1 MVVTATVP
9 SLRIRRMPLVESRSR
24 PDDAPNPFEAIRRH
38 VAARPLRI
46 GLHSGGLGAS
56 PSPEDVLIRSQLS
69 LPRASVVDVFRS
81 DGPLPA
87 GVDPFTPTV
96 GIDEEPGG
104 VRTAVRLDGGP
115 GSLGAERVPLNGY
128 VRWRYIAGR
137 DLGDRERVRDLIWLE
152 ALGALGADLVV
163 TESPILLG
171 LRDESMV
178 RGLRL
183 VTPGEALV
191 LVGLWSRAAH
201 RAFVEGPRP
210 VSNATY
216 DRALA
221 DAIAPAVS
229 RAVDGFARSGR
240 RQPAGRRG
248 FELSGAVSDRL
259 QGAVRALDR
268 LLLLWQC
275 ATTADTID
283 EMLDEFDRIL
293 TGACSIYEIVSKL
306 VGSTVEPPGGSP
318 DRAAALASHL
328 DDELDWLEMLIGLRD
343 AGLQRARVRPI
354 AGRLARRPD
363 DARVWLE
370 GPPLG
375 LAVQALETLT
385 SEWHLADWGFESLP
399 QNAFE
404 RLARI
409 GPDRPESSS
418 AEVVAG
424 PAALLDPVVFAPRV
438 VAHVAE
444 FANRAFESLEPE
456 PDRRLAPVEIVG
468 ATERTRRDP
477 VRSAHAVVLSSPLSG
492 LVDWIAPLR

>member
-1 MVVTATVP
+1 
-9 SLRIRRMPLVESRSR
+9 MPLVESRSR

-46 GLHSGGLGAS
+46 GLHSGGLRAT
-56 PSPEDVLIRSQLS
+56 PSPEEVLIRSQLS

-81 DGPLPA
+81 DGPLPD

-96 GIDEEPGG
+96 AIEEEPGG
-104 VRTAVRLDGGP
+104 IRTAVRLEGGP
-115 GSLGAERVPLNGY
+115 GEAGPARVPLNGY

-201 RAFVEGPRP
+201 RAFVEGPRA
-210 VSNATY
+210 VSNAAY
-216 DRALA
+216 DRALS
-221 DAIAPAVS
+221 DGIAPAVT
-229 RAVDGFARSGR
+229 RAVDGFARSGH
-240 RQPAGRRG
+240 RQPAGRRR

-259 QGAVRALDR
+259 QGALRALDR
-268 LLLLWQC
+268 LLVVWQC
-275 ATTADTID
+275 ATTPDTID

-293 TGACSIYEIVSKL
+293 TSACSIYEIVSKL
-306 VGSTVEPPGGSP
+306 VDSSVGSHGGAP
-318 DRAAALASHL
+318 DRAAILATHI
-328 DDELDWLEMLIGLRD
+328 DGELDWLEMLTGLRD
-343 AGLQRARVRPI
+343 VCLQRARVRPMT
-354 AGRLARRPD
+354 GRSARRPD

-375 LAVQALETLT
+375 LAIQALETVT

-399 QNAFE
+399 QNAIE

-409 GPDRPESSS
+409 GPDRLDTAS

-438 VAHVAE
+438 IAHVAA

-456 PDRRLAPVEIVG
+456 PDRRLAPLEIVG

-477 VRSAHAVVLSSPLSG
+477 VRSAHAAVLSSPLSG

>member
-1 MVVTATVP
+1 
-9 SLRIRRMPLVESRSR
+9 MPLVESRTR
-24 PDDAPNPFEAIRRH
+24 PEDAPNPFEAIRRH
-38 VAARPLRI
+38 VTARPLRI
-46 GLHSGGLGAS
+46 GLHSGGLGTS

-81 DGPLPA
+81 DGPLPD
-87 GVDPFTPTV
+87 GVDSFTPTV

-104 VRTAVRLDGGP
+104 VRTAFRLDGAALEG
-115 GSLGAERVPLNGY
+115 GATRVPLNGY

-163 TESPILLG
+163 TESSILLG

-201 RAFVEGPRP
+201 RAFIEGPRP
-210 VSNATY
+210 VSNAAY
-216 DRALA
+216 DRALVN
-221 DAIAPAVS
+221 AIAPAVG
-229 RAVDGFARSGR
+229 RTVEGFARSDR
-240 RQPAGRRG
+240 REPAGRRR

-259 QGAVRALDR
+259 EGAVRAHDR
-268 LLLLWQC
+268 LLVVWQC
-275 ATTADTID
+275 GTTADTID

-293 TGACSIYEIVSKL
+293 TSACAIYEIVSKL
-306 VGSTVEPPGGSP
+306 VGSSVQSDDGSP
-318 DRAAALASHL
+318 GRAAILAMHL
-328 DDELDWLEMLIGLRD
+328 DAELDWLEMLIGLRD
-343 AGLQRARVRPI
+343 VCLQRARVRPTT
-354 AGRLARRPD
+354 GRSARRPD
-363 DARVWLE
+363 DARIWLE
-370 GPPLG
+370 GPPLS
-375 LAVQALETLT
+375 LAVQALETDT

-399 QNAFE
+399 QNATE

-409 GPDRPESSS
+409 GPDRPDASS
-418 AEVVAG
+418 AEIVAG

-438 VAHVAE
+438 IAHVAA
-444 FANRAFESLEPE
+444 FANRTFERLEPE

-468 ATERTRRDP
+468 ATERTPRDP
-477 VRSAHAVVLSSPLSG
+477 ARSAHAVVLSSPLSG
-492 LVDWIAPLR
+492 LVDWIAALR